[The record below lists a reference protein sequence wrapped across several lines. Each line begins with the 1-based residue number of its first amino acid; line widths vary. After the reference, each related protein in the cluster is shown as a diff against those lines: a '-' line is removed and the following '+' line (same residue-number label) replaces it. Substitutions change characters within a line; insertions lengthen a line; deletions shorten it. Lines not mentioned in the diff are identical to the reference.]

1 MTRILLTVLLAA
13 LLLNPC
19 FALAHSEESA
29 TTAAIT
35 VDEKLGSKLPLD
47 LVFRDETGRQVR
59 LGDLVSRP
67 TIILP
72 VFYSCT
78 NVCYNL
84 QWSLARSL
92 PQIKSTPGVDYRVIS
107 FSFDENETPLLA
119 SKFKRIYLTAMQ
131 ASFPEDGWRFL
142 TGDAASIRHLTEAIG
157 YRFQRSGRDF
167 IHPVA
172 SLIVSADG
180 TIVRYL
186 YGSTFLP
193 KDLALALIEA
203 KDGTSGAT
211 IRKMVEYCFTFDP
224 ERKTYVFNLL
234 KVGATV
240 TILCSGGFLA
250 YLILSNRKR
259 KRRNVEK

>member
-1 MTRILLTVLLAA
+1 M
-13 LLLNPC
+13 
-19 FALAHSEESA
+19 
-29 TTAAIT
+29 
-35 VDEKLGSKLPLD
+35 
-47 LVFRDETGRQVR
+47 
-59 LGDLVSRP
+59 
-67 TIILP
+67 
-72 VFYSCT
+72 
-78 NVCYNL
+78 
-84 QWSLARSL
+84 
-92 PQIKSTPGVDYRVIS
+92 
-107 FSFDENETPLLA
+107 
-119 SKFKRIYLTAMQ
+119 
-131 ASFPEDGWRFL
+131 
-142 TGDAASIRHLTEAIG
+142 
-157 YRFQRSGRDF
+157 
-167 IHPVA
+167 
-172 SLIVSADG
+172 SADG

-234 KVGATV
+234 RVGATV

>member
-1 MTRILLTVLLAA
+1 MTRIIPALLLLV
-13 LLLNPC
+13 LLNPC
-19 FALAHSEESA
+19 SALAHSEESA
-29 TTAAIT
+29 ATAAIT

-119 SKFKRIYLTAMQ
+119 SKFKRIYLTAML

-142 TGDAASIRHLTEAIG
+142 TGDAASIRRLTEAIG
-157 YRFQRSGRDF
+157 YRF
-167 IHPVA
+167 
-172 SLIVSADG
+172 
-180 TIVRYL
+180 
-186 YGSTFLP
+186 
-193 KDLALALIEA
+193 
-203 KDGTSGAT
+203 
-211 IRKMVEYCFTFDP
+211 
-224 ERKTYVFNLL
+224 
-234 KVGATV
+234 
-240 TILCSGGFLA
+240 
-250 YLILSNRKR
+250 
-259 KRRNVEK
+259 